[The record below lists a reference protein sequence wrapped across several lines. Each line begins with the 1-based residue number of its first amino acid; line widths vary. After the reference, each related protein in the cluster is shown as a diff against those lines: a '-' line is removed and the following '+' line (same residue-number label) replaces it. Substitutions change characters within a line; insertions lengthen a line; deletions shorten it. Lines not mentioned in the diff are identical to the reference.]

1 VPAKTSRGGGPSR
14 PVLILGVACALL
26 APRAARAQLI
36 FADDFEGGTTGSWS
50 STVGASLLPPEIC
63 APPVSAVDT
72 SGATLVGTG
81 TPASCSEAAFDAA
94 LLSNN
99 GAIRFDCGA
108 SPHTIVFSSE
118 KTIAEDLVI
127 DGGGFVTLS
136 GGGTTR
142 ILAMRPPFNTPRTLT
157 VQNLTF
163 EDGYTGDQPGGDVD
177 SGGGAIYRGSFGDLN
192 VIDSIFR
199 NNVGPATGQ
208 DVAGGA
214 IYSRGSGTTTVVGS
228 VFTGNQCSSGGAL
241 GNLANDLTVYNSIL
255 TGNAATGSGGNPG
268 NGGNGGGIYMDGND
282 QTVDVCGTSISDNDA
297 NARGGGFFRVSNNGV
312 GPMTIDR
319 STISDNEI
327 PANSSSQAGGL
338 YLQGLQLTITNTT
351 VSGNVASSAGG
362 MFVWTNPGSQT
373 LNMTNVTVAENHART
388 NLGAGMSVNSGVA
401 GTLSHVTIARNS
413 QEGATSF
420 ASALAGGD
428 GLTISNSLI
437 ADNSKVFIWENTSCN
452 ATHSGS
458 GNVQWPE
465 FNAGGQAELA
475 CATVSFVD
483 PLIGPL
489 QGNGGTTRTI
499 VPAEPSIIGSVNSG
513 CAATDQRGQ
522 PRTAPCT
529 PGAVEP

>member
-1 VPAKTSRGGGPSR
+1 MQATAIRQRGPAGP
-14 PVLILGVACALL
+14 LLLWAAGTLL
-26 APRAARAQLI
+26 AAPAARAQLI
-36 FADDFEGGTTGSWS
+36 FADGFESGTLWNWTSSLGGP
-50 STVGASLLPPEIC
+50 VLPPRIC
-63 APPVSAVDT
+63 TPPIGAVDT
-72 SGATLVGTG
+72 SGATVVGDG

-94 LLSNN
+94 LLTHN
-99 GAIRFDCGA
+99 GAIRFDCGP

-118 KTIAEDLVI
+118 KTIAVDLVI
-127 DGGGFVTLS
+127 AGGGLVTLS

-142 ILAMRPPFNTPRTLT
+142 ILALRPPFNVPRALT

-163 EDGYTGDQPGGDVD
+163 EDGYTGDLPGTNVD
-177 SGGGAIYRGSFGDLN
+177 NGGAAIYRGPVGDLE

-199 NNVGPATGQ
+199 DNVGPATGQ

-228 VFTGNQCSSGGAL
+228 LFTGNRCSSGGAL
-241 GNLANDLTVYNSIL
+241 GNLANDLVVYNSML
-255 TGNAATGSGGNPG
+255 TDNAATGTGGNPG

-282 QTVDVCGTSISDNDA
+282 QTVAVCGTTISDNDA
-297 NARGGGFFRVSNNGV
+297 NAIGGGIFRVSNNGV

-319 STISDNEI
+319 STISGNQI
-327 PANSSSQAGGL
+327 PANATSQAGGL

-388 NLGAGMSVNSGVA
+388 SLGAGMSVNSGIT

-420 ASALAGGD
+420 ASALAGGN
-428 GLTISNSLI
+428 GLTIRNSLI

-452 ATHSGS
+452 ATHSGN

-465 FNAGGQAELA
+465 TNAGGQAELA
-475 CATVSFVD
+475 CATVTFVD
-483 PLIGPL
+483 PLLGPL

-499 VPAEPSIIGSVNSG
+499 LPALPAVIGSVSTN
-513 CAATDQRGQ
+513 CASADQRGQ
-522 PRTAPCT
+522 PRSAPCT